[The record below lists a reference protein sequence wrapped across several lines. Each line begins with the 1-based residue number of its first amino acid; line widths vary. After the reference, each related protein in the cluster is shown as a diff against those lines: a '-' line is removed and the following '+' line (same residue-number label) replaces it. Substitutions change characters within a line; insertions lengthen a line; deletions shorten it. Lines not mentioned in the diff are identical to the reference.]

1 VRRQGIG
8 FTLLELLIVV
18 LILAIAAAIVVPM
31 AASGQD
37 ARCASAARMV
47 VADLELAQSMAL
59 ARQDLV
65 ALVFSDGLQSYKLV
79 LAGAQDLDNY
89 GLLTSLE
96 NGGRPGEGYEISIPM
111 ELQLHDVVI
120 SSVDFNGDRYVVF
133 DTFGSPEFGGSI
145 VLTAGDASLTVTVE
159 PITGAVS
166 VHQ

>member
-1 VRRQGIG
+1 MGREATG

-37 ARCASAARMV
+37 AQCASAARMV
-47 VADLELAQSMAL
+47 VADLELAQGWAL

-65 ALVFSDGLQSYKLV
+65 ALVFSADLQSYKVV
-79 LAGAQDLDNY
+79 LAASQNLDDY
-89 GLLTSLE
+89 ASLTTLE
-96 NGGRPGEGYEISIPM
+96 HPGRPGEGYETNFQTEM
-111 ELQLHDVVI
+111 QLGNVV
-120 SSVDFNGDRYVVF
+120 VDSANFNGDRYVVF

-145 VLTAGDASLTVTVE
+145 VLTVRDASLTVTVE

-166 VHQ
+166 VH

>member
-1 VRRQGIG
+1 MRREGTG
-8 FTLLELLIVV
+8 FTLLELLMVV
-18 LILAIAAAIVVPM
+18 LILAIIGAIVVPM

-47 VADLELAQSMAL
+47 VADLELAQSLAL

-65 ALVFSDGLQSYKLV
+65 ALVFSDDLQSYKVV
-79 LAGAQDLDNY
+79 LAAVQDLDNY
-89 GLLTSLE
+89 GSLTTLE
-96 NGGRPGEGYEISIPM
+96 HPGRPGQSYETTILM
-111 ELQLHDVVI
+111 ELQLRDVVV
-120 SSVDFNGDRYVVF
+120 SSVNFNGDRYVVF

-166 VHQ
+166 VQ